1 MRESYNMKITS
12 IRPLELLKLSLLLGG
27 ALLTSVT
34 VQAGDKATADA
45 TTTASAPATDND
57 DIAKKLA
64 NPLAAMI
71 SVPFQSNFD
80 FGGGPNGDG
89 FQWKMNVQ
97 PVIPLTINEDW
108 NLIVRSIFPVISQT
122 DVIGTSSQSGLGDTV
137 MSTWFSP
144 AKPTSGGW
152 VWGLGGAYLL
162 PTGTESL
169 LTANQWGIGPTF
181 VALKQEG
188 KFTIGML
195 ANQLW
200 AVDTPSDRSQVNQ
213 MFIQPFISY
222 IPGGGWTYSLNTES
236 TYDFTGGQWT
246 VPINLMVSKM
256 IKIGKMPT
264 QWQLGARYY
273 TEVPDNGPTWGLRF
287 AVTLLLP
294 R

>member
-1 MRESYNMKITS
+1 MKTNS
-12 IRPLELLKLSLLLGG
+12 TRVLELLKLSFL
-27 ALLTSVT
+27 SV
-34 VQAGDKATADA
+34 VLFAATAAQSEEKVAADA
-45 TTTASAPATDND
+45 TTTTGAPASGND
-57 DIAKKLA
+57 EIAKKLA

-80 FGGGPNGDG
+80 FGGGPDGDG

-122 DVIGTSSQSGLGDTV
+122 DVIGTSSQNGLGDTV

-152 VWGLGGAYLL
+152 IWGFGGAYLL
-162 PTGTESL
+162 PTGTEDL
-169 LTANQWGIGPTF
+169 LTANQWGLGPTF

-195 ANQLW
+195 ANQIW
-200 AVDTPSDRSQVNQ
+200 AVDTPADRSTVNQ
-213 MFIQPFISY
+213 MFLQPFIAY
-222 IPGGGWTYSLNTES
+222 VPGEGWTFNLNTES
-236 TYDFTGGQWT
+236 AYDFTGDQWT
-246 VPINLMVSKM
+246 VPINVMVSKM
-256 IKIGKMPT
+256 ITIGKMPT

-273 TEVPDNGPTWGLRF
+273 AETPDNGPEWGLRF